1 MSQVE
6 SDFTEAMRMFQRIF
20 QRRRASEEEL
30 ERTLNGDSPMT
41 TIDNN
46 HFNGGE
52 NENAN
57 ANGDPTPDYAEAH

>member
-1 MSQVE
+1 MSQAE

-30 ERTLNGDSPMT
+30 ERTLNGDSPMM

-46 HFNGGE
+46 NFNGGE

-57 ANGDPTPDYAEAH
+57 GNPTPDYAEAH